1 MKMITSALAFA
12 ILLAGCMIPGTYYD
26 PSDRYIMGMRFF
38 DRHMPKEAREI
49 WEPMA
54 KSGDCDAQYRMGLL
68 YFMGEGVPQ
77 SCEIAYD
84 WWLRAANQGHA
95 FAQGL
100 LAVMYAH
107 DTVPVGTFVRKVVID
122 CGKGCCL
129 EKNPSEAYR
138 WIKLAQI
145 YSVYPDQKRS
155 LAKFAEK
162 YRSMLGA
169 DQAEKVDQELKG
181 WKPTPTQCK
190 PRKIL

>member
-1 MKMITSALAFA
+1 MRIVTSVLAFA
-12 ILLAGCMIPGTYYD
+12 ILLAGCMPGTYYD

-38 DRHMPKEAREI
+38 DRHEPEKARYY
-49 WEPMA
+49 WEPLA

-68 YFMGEGVPQ
+68 YFFGEGVPQ
-77 SCEIAYD
+77 NCEIAYD
-84 WWLRAANQGHA
+84 WWLQAANQGQA

-107 DTVPVGTFVRKVVID
+107 DAVPVGSFIRGVVVD
-122 CGKGCCL
+122 CRKGCCL
-129 EKNPSEAYR
+129 EKNPLEAYK
-138 WIKLAQI
+138 WIKLAQR

-155 LAKFAEK
+155 LENFVDK

-169 DQAEKVDQELKG
+169 DQAEKVDQELNG